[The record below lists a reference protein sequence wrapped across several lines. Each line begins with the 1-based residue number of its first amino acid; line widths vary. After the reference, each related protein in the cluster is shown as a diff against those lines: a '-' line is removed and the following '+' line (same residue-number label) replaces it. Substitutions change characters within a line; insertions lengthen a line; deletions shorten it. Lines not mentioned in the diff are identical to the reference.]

1 MFETDGTYSHLAEG
15 LGDQH
20 VAVQRALV
28 ARLAD
33 PYLTDHDRWVLC
45 QFATFLS
52 GIAPHARRQRRTDG
66 PPGPQLALPLDR
78 AV

>member
-1 MFETDGTYSHLAEG
+1 MLETDGTHNQLADE
-15 LGDQH
+15 LRDQH
-20 VAVQRALV
+20 ATVQRALV

-33 PYLTDHDRWVLC
+33 PYLTDYDRWVLC

-52 GIAPHARRQRRTDG
+52 GIAPDARRPRRADS
-66 PPGPQLALPLDR
+66 PPRPQPALPLDR

>member
-1 MFETDGTYSHLAEG
+1 MLETDGTHNRLAEK

-20 VAVQRALV
+20 ATVQRALV

-52 GIAPHARRQRRTDG
+52 GIAPHARRQRRADG
-66 PPGPQLALPLDR
+66 PRGPQLALPLDR